1 MKMWSAGNHV
11 EVKEGPVRFVVM
23 ALVADREIQMEP
35 DALALMAAMAITVVW
50 SKKVQ
55 PNHLKPRP
63 DTRLPKSQAGGQGQ

>member
-1 MKMWSAGNHV
+1 MWSAGDNA
-11 EVKEGPVRFVVM
+11 EVKEGPVRFVAV
-23 ALVADREIQMEP
+23 ALAANRVTQMEL